1 MRNDATRWLVEHSLL
16 TDRQIGLV
24 RAALIVGGLAAFA
37 LGIVI
42 WAWPGATLMIVAWAF
57 GLFFIVSG
65 LVRIGMGV
73 ALRDATTLAKV
84 VTVIIGVIIIVTGV
98 IVLVN
103 PDVGI
108 VALATLVGIVW
119 VIEGVGAL
127 TTLPAGSLKWL
138 ALIYGVLSVVGGIL
152 VILSPAF
159 AAGVMLLFA
168 ASFLVVGGM
177 MQVLEGI
184 VFARGRDRPTVS

>member
-1 MRNDATRWLVEHSLL
+1 MRNTATRWLVEHSLL
-16 TDRQIGLV
+16 TDRQIGAV

-42 WAWPGATLMIVAWAF
+42 WAWPGATLTVVAWAF
-57 GLFFIVSG
+57 GLFFIISG
-65 LVRIGMGV
+65 LVRIGMGI

-84 VTVIIGVIIIVTGV
+84 GTVLIGVVIIVTG
-98 IVLVN
+98 IVVLAN
-103 PDVGI
+103 PGVGV
-108 VALATLVGIVW
+108 VALATLVGIIW

-138 ALIYGVLSVVGGIL
+138 ALIYGLLSVIGGIL

-177 MQVLEGI
+177 MQTLEGI
-184 VFARGRDRPTVS
+184 VFGRGRDKPTVS